1 MEAEAA
7 PPPPHQ
13 PLRRPGCKPGE
24 FSILPSHTSLTP
36 ESLQPTNL
44 NVIKKYFK
52 EPSKLSKYL
61 SSVAQKG
68 QTGQV
73 DGQVGRGHTP
83 TPFPGLP
90 VNKQGIWRFW
100 AFHLSGS
107 NPQPGYPVSCALA
120 NTTQAVKHLGPSPL
134 IENLWQL
141 EESGCV
147 FPKL

>member
-1 MEAEAA
+1 MSCHALLQEIFLTQGSN
-7 PPPPHQ
+7 PHLLHLLHWQ
-13 PLRRPGCKPGE
+13 AG
-24 FSILPSHTSLTP
+24 SLPVGHLGS
-36 ESLQPTNL
+36 PTNL

-68 QTGQV
+68 QTGQA

>member
-1 MEAEAA
+1 M
-7 PPPPHQ
+7 
-13 PLRRPGCKPGE
+13 
-24 FSILPSHTSLTP
+24 
-36 ESLQPTNL
+36 
-44 NVIKKYFK
+44 
-52 EPSKLSKYL
+52 
-61 SSVAQKG
+61 AQKG
-68 QTGQV
+68 QTGQA